1 MRLCKLVQLVKI
13 HSKATKEK
21 LPDLEVGNNAN
32 IEESLL
38 PVRNGFCHYKR
49 KLMWTGKESGERVKE
64 KRGRRVAVLGTYHL
78 NPPLIMSKMHWMWK
92 MRILRDAEASADTLQ
107 TYMQSSTVA
116 TKYISTRQIIIL
128 EWRGKRR
135 YKISKKRRDR
145 GKRRGV
151 RGYKIG
157 RSIMWKR
164 LHFKHILPS
173 IK

>member
-1 MRLCKLVQLVKI
+1 
-13 HSKATKEK
+13 
-21 LPDLEVGNNAN
+21 
-32 IEESLL
+32 
-38 PVRNGFCHYKR
+38 
-49 KLMWTGKESGERVKE
+49 
-64 KRGRRVAVLGTYHL
+64 
-78 NPPLIMSKMHWMWK
+78 

-157 RSIMWKR
+157 RSIM
-164 LHFKHILPS
+164 
-173 IK
+173 